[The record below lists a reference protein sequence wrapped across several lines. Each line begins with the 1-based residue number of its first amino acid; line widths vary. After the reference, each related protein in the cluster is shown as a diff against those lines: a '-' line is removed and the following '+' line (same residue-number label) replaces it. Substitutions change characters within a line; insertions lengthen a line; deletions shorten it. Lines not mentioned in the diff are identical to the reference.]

1 VRVRG
6 PSVEPR
12 QKMALVTDKDWI
24 RHAVA
29 VFGPLSPGELRL
41 FEPSETAAAEGVDR
55 GTAALLKLGRWL
67 G

>member
-1 VRVRG
+1 
-6 PSVEPR
+6 
-12 QKMALVTDKDWI
+12 MAFVTDEDWI